1 MVMAF
6 LAVAVAA
13 IQPETSNPLLQRC
26 GVVHNRLEVGTF
38 KGEQTCKN
46 LTIAR
51 DPQAVAVTAER
62 LTDEGNAPEI
72 VEKADSSVKNVV
84 TGKPPSGLLSAAV
97 SLLREQEWIWCTNA
111 YSSSPTAE
119 RLLGLHPGGFVLAKT
134 VGRV

>member
-13 IQPETSNPLLQRC
+13 MQPETSDPLLQRC
-26 GVVHNRLEVGTF
+26 GVVENRLEVGTF
-38 KGEQTCKN
+38 GGEQACKS
-46 LTIAR
+46 LTIGR
-51 DPQAVAVTAER
+51 DPKTVAVTAER
-62 LTDEGNAPEI
+62 LTDEGNDPEI

-84 TGKPPSGLLSAAV
+84 TGKPPSGLLSSAV